1 MVLSCNN
8 SHRSITVDIAKG
20 LGIFLVVWGH
30 CLHNNNVLH
39 DVIYLFHMPLFFF
52 LSGFFIKRDSFMT
65 CFRKRSKRLLQPFIF
80 YYIFEKVWNILNS
93 LILLHKLPTFDT
105 HFFLTIGPIWFLLAL
120 FIMLIMMNTF
130 MLLKKEKDRFLLCA
144 MVFTIGYSLGIRGIA
159 LPFYTTQAF
168 VMMPFLYLGYYFRN
182 VAWKQEGN
190 FIYKLINCQNRY
202 TILIF
207 ILSIIWL
214 WFARNQQF
222 DLYGMVFPIAHQLLL
237 NAIVGISGILAISK
251 LISRLSTIHFCSFL
265 FFLKRMLQSW
275 GINSLHIMGLH
286 FPLVSTA
293 YFICIPIVM
302 YIQRLLHLDI
312 SEGIFLRYDCLWLSL
327 TLAVVLTFVS
337 SFSGKYIQ
345 QHIPSLFGNS
355 KIR

>member
-1 MVLSCNN
+1 
-8 SHRSITVDIAKG
+8 
-20 LGIFLVVWGH
+20 
-30 CLHNNNVLH
+30 
-39 DVIYLFHMPLFFF
+39 
-52 LSGFFIKRDSFMT
+52 
-65 CFRKRSKRLLQPFIF
+65 
-80 YYIFEKVWNILNS
+80 
-93 LILLHKLPTFDT
+93 
-105 HFFLTIGPIWFLLAL
+105 
-120 FIMLIMMNTF
+120 
-130 MLLKKEKDRFLLCA
+130 
-144 MVFTIGYSLGIRGIA
+144 
-159 LPFYTTQAF
+159 
-168 VMMPFLYLGYYFRN
+168 
-182 VAWKQEGN
+182 
-190 FIYKLINCQNRY
+190 
-202 TILIF
+202 
-207 ILSIIWL
+207 
-214 WFARNQQF
+214 
-222 DLYGMVFPIAHQLLL
+222 MVFPIAHQLLL

-286 FPLVSTA
+286 FPLVSTV